1 MRYTFADEVDDV
13 LRGRAGEENF
23 SDTGFLEGGNV
34 CFGDDAADEDGDIG
48 HAFVAE
54 EIHELRADG
63 VVGAREDGEADD
75 VDVFLDGGRGDHF
88 GGLTQARVDDFHAG
102 VAEGVQAARNF
113 FFRARGAEFA
123 EAPGLAMRYGF
134 VDLQS
139 IQRLF
144 FGGESIY
151 A

>member
-88 GGLTQARVDDFHAG
+88 GGLTEARVDDFHAG
-102 VAEGVQAARNF
+102 VAEGAGDDFGAAIVSVQA
-113 FFRARGAEFA
+113 
-123 EAPGLAMRYGF
+123 GLGN
-134 VDLQS
+134 
-139 IQRLF
+139 
-144 FGGESIY
+144 
-151 A
+151 